1 MDMYRSG
8 LDVLPGSAMQKS
20 KHSLGFLCVEVQ
32 LLLPPGPVYRLYL
45 EGEPPKKM
53 LRLLASYTGE
63 VSDKSK

>member
-32 LLLPPGPVYRLYL
+32 LLRVPERDAVRGRVVAVRRQRKRPRRRLMPRPGQ
-45 EGEPPKKM
+45 
-53 LRLLASYTGE
+53 
-63 VSDKSK
+63 